1 MPATDAILIEEL
13 EIWCR
18 VGVTEAERARRQR
31 LQVCVEIP
39 RSLAAASA
47 ADDLTLTI
55 DYFAVT
61 QRLLHI
67 GDCRSWNLI
76 ETLASD
82 IAGLIL
88 EDFGARQ
95 VRVEVRKFII
105 PEARYVAVRINRAKR
120 AKRLKTPPAPGH
132 SEI

>member
-1 MPATDAILIEEL
+1 MSATDAILIQEL

-18 VGVTEAERARRQR
+18 VGVTETERARRQR

-39 RSLAAASA
+39 RSLAAAAA
-47 ADDLTLTI
+47 ADDLALTI

-61 QRLLHI
+61 QRLLRI
-67 GDCRSWNLI
+67 GDGRSWNLI

-82 IAGLIL
+82 IAGLML

-105 PEARYVAVRINRAKR
+105 PEARYVAVRVHRARR
-120 AKRLKTPPAPGH
+120 AKRLKPLPDPDR
-132 SEI
+132 SEG

>member
-1 MPATDAILIEEL
+1 MPATDAILIQEL

-39 RSLAAASA
+39 RSLAAAA
-47 ADDLTLTI
+47 AGDDLTLTI

-67 GDCRSWNLI
+67 GDGRSWNLI

-82 IAGLIL
+82 VAELIM

-95 VRVEVRKFII
+95 VQVEVRKFII
-105 PEARYVAVRINRAKR
+105 PEARYVAVRVHRAKR
-120 AKRLKTPPAPGH
+120 TKRLKPPPEADR
-132 SEI
+132 SEG